1 MICPKAKSA
10 THCLTELFSIYQNK
24 HGTIRRRD
32 HHIVVQSSHRNIF
45 KIDWF
50 QAAPDQ
56 LTIPLNK
63 LTYSN
68 PQNELPAQ
76 TIITNQPLS
85 VQTISSTLQLEAK
98 STVEAL
104 IHQPTHTQY
113 EFSRFFFLTNI
124 SNIMCILASVWLGNF
139 FCLEISM
146 KWNSWG

>member
-1 MICPKAKSA
+1 MGFEGCPLLYLCSLLSN
-10 THCLTELFSIYQNK
+10 TLFIKKQNGSK
-24 HGTIRRRD
+24 LQKLKLRKIVSET
-32 HHIVVQSSHRNIF
+32 VVQISIIQTQTTDR
-45 KIDWF
+45 
-50 QAAPDQ
+50 ATTDQ

-113 EFSRFFFLTNI
+113 EFSRFFSLKYLKYHVHI
-124 SNIMCILASVWLGNF
+124 SVSIVGIF
-139 FCLEISM
+139 F
-146 KWNSWG
+146 WF